1 MKKILAI
8 ILTVASVFSVMSFTA
23 SAEETTEDVI
33 VITRGDVDYIF
44 EAGVSQDHID
54 SFILLCEED
63 IDCTCEETSTYNVIC
78 TLFGHKLETS
88 TASTVTHK
96 ARTTAPRCLKKT
108 YTVESCTRCDYST
121 KTLKNSQY
129 ISCC

>member
-8 ILTVASVFSVMSFTA
+8 ILTIASVFSVMSFTA
-23 SAEETTEDVI
+23 SAEETPEDVI
-33 VITRGDVDYIF
+33 VITRGDVDYVF
-44 EAGVSQDHID
+44 EAGVSEDHID

-63 IDCTCEETSTYNVIC
+63 IDCTCEETSTYNVLC

-88 TASTVTHK
+88 TASTVTHN

-121 KTLKNSQY
+121 KTLKSSQY

>member
-8 ILTVASVFSVMSFTA
+8 ILTIASVFSVMSFTA

-33 VITRGDVDYIF
+33 VIARGDADYVF

-54 SFILLCEED
+54 SFIALCEED
-63 IDCTCEETSTYNVIC
+63 HDCEEAATYGLMC

-88 TASTVTHK
+88 TASTVTHN

-108 YTVESCTRCDYST
+108 YTVETCSRCDYST

>member
-33 VITRGDVDYIF
+33 VITRDDVDYVF
-44 EAGVSQDHID
+44 EAGVSEDHID

-63 IDCTCEETSTYNVIC
+63 HDCEESSTYGLMC

-88 TASTVTHK
+88 TAHTVTHK
-96 ARTTAPRCLKKT
+96 VAASDPRCLKKT

-121 KTLKNSQY
+121 KTLKSSSY